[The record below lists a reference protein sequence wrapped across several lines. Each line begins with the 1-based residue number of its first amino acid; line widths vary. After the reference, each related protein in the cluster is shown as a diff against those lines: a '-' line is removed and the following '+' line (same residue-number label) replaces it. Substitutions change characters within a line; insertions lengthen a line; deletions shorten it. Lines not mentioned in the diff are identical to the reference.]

1 MSAISEL
8 VEALKRL
15 PGVGAKSAQR
25 MSFHLL
31 ERDREGAKKIA
42 QAMLNAV
49 EKVGNCQRCR
59 TLSELDICSI
69 CASTERANG
78 TLCVIESPADLHA
91 LEVATGFRG
100 QYFVLHGRLSP
111 IDGMGPKQLGFES
124 LVGRLRSGEITELI
138 IATNPT
144 MEGEATAHYLA
155 ELAREYQVKATRIA
169 HGVPVGGELEYI
181 DKSTLAHAFGGRVL
195 L

>member
-49 EKVGNCQRCR
+49 EKVGHCQRCR

>member
-1 MSAISEL
+1 MSAISDL
-8 VEALKRL
+8 VDALKRL

-42 QAMLNAV
+42 QALLSAV
-49 EKVGNCQRCR
+49 EKVGHCQRCR
-59 TLSELDICSI
+59 TLTELEICTI
-69 CASTERANG
+69 CASSERANG
-78 TLCVIESPADLHA
+78 SLCVVESPADLHA
-91 LEVATGFRG
+91 LEIATGYRG

-111 IDGMGPKQLGFES
+111 LDGLGPKQLGFDS
-124 LVGRLRSGEITELI
+124 LVSRLRSGQVTELI

-155 ELAREYQVKATRIA
+155 ELAKEYGVRATRIA

-181 DKSTLAHAFGGRVL
+181 DKSTLAHAFGGRVSL
-195 L
+195 

>member
-49 EKVGNCQRCR
+49 EKVGHCQRCR
-59 TLSELDICSI
+59 TLSELDICGI